1 MKRIKLFAAACLL
14 TLISVSCTQYNFED
28 TGESYGVHDCTMW
41 DYFSKD
47 PYNWKLLQQMITRA
61 GLEDV
66 FKGTS
71 SYGKDITYFGA
82 TSNSIRAYILGNG
95 MKTVDDIPVDDCK
108 AFVLNGLLAK
118 RKMLDDFKPGRKSS
132 DPNVLIGTG
141 GETFDMASGKQF
153 WIYTF
158 NDTYNGVPGA
168 GPKRIY
174 VTSLDASK
182 ESIVASSN
190 IQTLTGVVHSMDY
203 DFRLSDF

>member
-1 MKRIKLFAAACLL
+1 MKRIKFIVAACLL
-14 TLISVSCTQYNFED
+14 TLVSVSCTQYNFED
-28 TGESYGVHDCTMW
+28 TGEAYGVHDCTMW
-41 DYFSKD
+41 DYFSQD
-47 PYNWKLLQQMITRA
+47 AYNWKLLQEMITRA

-71 SYGKDITYFGA
+71 TYGKDITYFGA
-82 TSNSIRAYILGNG
+82 TSNSIRAYLLGNG
-95 MKTVDDIPVDDCK
+95 MKTVDEIPVDDCK

-141 GETFDMASGKQF
+141 GETFDMASGKKF

-182 ESIVASSN
+182 ENTVASSN

>member
-1 MKRIKLFAAACLL
+1 MKRIKFLAAACLL
-14 TLISVSCTQYNFED
+14 ALISVSCTQYNFDD
-28 TGESYGVHDCTMW
+28 TGEANGIHDCTMW
-41 DYFSKD
+41 EYFSKD
-47 PYNWKLLQQMITRA
+47 PYNWQLLQEMITRA
-61 GLEDV
+61 QLEDV

-82 TSNSIRAYILGNG
+82 TSNSIRAYLFENG
-95 MKTVDDIPVDDCK
+95 MTSVEEMPVDDCK
-108 AFVLNGLLAK
+108 AFVLNGLLNK
-118 RKMLDDFKPGRKSS
+118 RMLLDDFKPGRKSS
-132 DPNVLIGTG
+132 DANVLVGTG

-158 NDTYNGVPGA
+158 NDTFGGVPGA

-182 ESIVASSN
+182 ENAVASSN

>member
-1 MKRIKLFAAACLL
+1 MKRIKFFVAACLL
-14 TLISVSCTQYNFED
+14 TLVSVSCTQYNFED
-28 TGESYGVHDCTMW
+28 TGEAYGVHDCTMW

-47 PYNWKLLQQMITRA
+47 PYNWKLLQEMITRA

-71 SYGKDITYFGA
+71 TYGKDITYFGA
-82 TSNSIRAYILGNG
+82 TSNSIRAYLLANG
-95 MKTVDDIPVDDCK
+95 MKTVDEIPVDDCK

-182 ESIVASSN
+182 ENTVASSN